1 MGKNDY
7 LDYDLLVESWE
18 TGYRARV
25 LNSPAGQAV
34 SFFDSA
40 PLDAEL
46 PDPYTGDVE
55 VAKAFG
61 KRLFDQ
67 VFDDQVESCLR
78 RSQDEAN
85 RQGAGLRIRLRLTDV
100 PQLADLPWEYLY
112 DPDLN
117 RFLTLS
123 TETPIV
129 RYLDLPDLVPTLTAK
144 LPLKMLVIVSS
155 PNDRE
160 PLDVTREWDTLH
172 EALGE
177 LEERGHIELTRLES
191 ATLGELQ
198 RTLRQGEY
206 HILHFIGHGGF
217 DEQAQDGVLV
227 LEDEQGQSAY
237 VSGSDLGTILHDHRS
252 LRLVFLNACEGARAS
267 DSDPFSGVAQGLVQQ
282 GIPAVVAM
290 QYPIPDQM
298 AIVLGR
304 EFYTALSE
312 GYPVDADL
320 AEARKAVFAV
330 GDNIDWG
337 TPVLYMRSPDGRI
350 FDFGE
355 APSASR
361 VGDGFVAL
369 TDLMQEPA
377 VREAVVAFRTDFE
390 AAGTQIDILSD
401 YKGLHDVLH
410 TMQFHCYHPV
420 VQESGRFP
428 DDTMAVDN
436 LMDYELTLQ
445 GLVTDLQGVA
455 QRESLASFDTSWIPE
470 LDRARQELHTAVD
483 ELDPEQLKRAIW
495 RMNRVLAVQ
504 PSQINTRL
512 NEAARS
518 LRLPALI
525 EALTEIRDHV
535 SGLDLDADKVS
546 QFVSGVEA
554 LAGLDAQL
562 SGLVSEHDSWQVVD
576 LELRRI
582 EAAMRNDTMELEMS
596 WPSLRDMAEPL
607 YDGGG
612 EQWAESVRRDAEAL
626 GNALEESNPAR
637 IKRHFWRYRRQAG
650 DRFYKVDVDLKNLCE
665 EMRQVGGLLAGVLD
679 MIG

>member
-7 LDYDLLVESWE
+7 LDYDLLIESWE
-18 TGYRARV
+18 SGYRARV

-34 SFFDSA
+34 SFFDAASLEEA
-40 PLDAEL
+40 L
-46 PDPYTGDVE
+46 PDPYTGDAE

-61 KRLFDQ
+61 ERLFSH
-67 VFDDQVESCLR
+67 VFDDQVQSCLR

-85 RQGAGLRIRLRLTDV
+85 RQGVGLRIRLRLTDV
-100 PQLADLPWEYLY
+100 PQLAYLPWEYLY

-123 TETPIV
+123 AETPIV

-144 LPLKMLVIVSS
+144 LPLQMLVMISS
-155 PNDRE
+155 PADRE
-160 PLDVTREWDTLH
+160 PLDITREWNTLH

-177 LEERGHIELTRLES
+177 LEERGHIELHKLES

-227 LEDEQGQSAY
+227 LEDDQGQSDY
-237 VSGSDLGTILHDHRS
+237 VSGADLGTILHDHRS

-267 DSDPFSGVAQGLVQQ
+267 DSDPFAGVAQGLVQQ
-282 GIPAVVAM
+282 GMPAVVAM
-290 QYPIPDQM
+290 QYPISDHM

-330 GDNIDWG
+330 GDNIEWG
-337 TPVLYMRSPDGRI
+337 TPVLYMRSPDGRV
-350 FDFGE
+350 FDFQGTSSE
-355 APSASR
+355 NP

-390 AAGTQIDILSD
+390 AIGTQIDILSD
-401 YKGLHDVLH
+401 YKGLHDLLH

-436 LMDYELTLQ
+436 LMDYELTLE
-445 GLVTDLQGVA
+445 GLVANLQEVA
-455 QRESLASFDTSWIPE
+455 QRESLLSFDTSWIAE
-470 LDRARQELHTAVD
+470 LDQARQELHTAVD
-483 ELDPEQLKRAIW
+483 ALDPAQLKKAIW

-525 EALTEIRDHV
+525 EALAEVRDHV
-535 SGLDLDADKVS
+535 SSLELDADKVA
-546 QFVSGVEA
+546 QFVQGVEA
-554 LAGLDAQL
+554 LAGLDSQL
-562 SGLVSEHDSWQVVD
+562 GGLVSEHDSWQVVD

-582 EAAMRNDTMELEMS
+582 EAGMRHDTMELEMS
-596 WPSLRDMAEPL
+596 WPSLQDMTEPL
-607 YDGGG
+607 YDRGG
-612 EQWAESVRRDAEAL
+612 EQWSKSVRRDAQAL
-626 GNALEESNPAR
+626 SSALEEGNPAR
-637 IKRHFWRYRRQAG
+637 IHRYFWRYRRQAG

-665 EMRQVGGLLAGVLD
+665 EMRQLGRLLSGVLD
-679 MIG
+679 VLG